1 MNQCCMRYMISISR
15 LVICD
20 LNKFNYTCIVL
31 EENENNLYCDG
42 FAVCFFLKLLFDS
55 LICDI
60 NSQYQADLTIF
71 CSLFVEIALASRSV
85 CILSEMSIRYRSP
98 AGIISD
104 ESRPIQTYVS
114 RYIPTYALSNLKW
127 W

>member
-1 MNQCCMRYMISISR
+1 MISISR

-71 CSLFVEIALASRSV
+71 CSLFVEITLASRSV
-85 CILSEMSIRYRSP
+85 CILSE
-98 AGIISD
+98 D
-104 ESRPIQTYVS
+104 V
-114 RYIPTYALSNLKW
+114 N
-127 W
+127 